1 MKKRRTGALKTRI
14 PAVIL
19 LFALFVFVITNL
31 ISYVFFRHI
40 PHIHDEIAYLFQS
53 KIFLQG
59 RLYVPSPCG
68 GNAFDFPHMINN
80 GKWYSQYPPGYPLL
94 LLIGLMAGM
103 PWIVNPLLAALAV
116 IVLYYL
122 GREIYGEKEGRLAAF
137 LGAISI
143 WFLMTSSTMLSHT
156 GSMFF
161 FAVFLLYLCKS
172 LDRPSLGCGL
182 TAGLALGVAF
192 LIRPF
197 NVAVISIPF
206 LVFYGLRSLP
216 DLRRRLPNMAGL
228 AAVFFMA
235 LTFLLAYNTLTNGH
249 PLSMGYV
256 VSHGG
261 EHGLGFG
268 RQGYLGIPHTPER
281 GILLIGENL
290 GAINKYLFGW
300 PFTSLLFM
308 VPFFLPLKEEKRF
321 READGLM
328 VLGFLALMLGL
339 FFYWGTVI
347 FIGPRMYFEA
357 FPLLI
362 LMTARGMAKSPTF
375 LLKLFPSLPRAAAKT
390 SLSIAIGLFT
400 VFGLVHT
407 FPRWVNPP
415 GTRSFNRVLTR
426 DFAGTTH
433 RINKTLESLPLGR
446 SLIIMRFLYT
456 PKRYFPDGWW
466 SSGFLNNDPG
476 LENKMIYA
484 QDKGAANA
492 GLFRCYPDRKIYLFY
507 GTLQKAM
514 LLPLEMKDG
523 RLQCGR
529 PISFKAAGRDSFELV
544 TEPQALFT
552 CYSEEFRKTLDSV
565 FADADMTRIDVI
577 KLGELAAQAE
587 EDGDPVS
594 AAHLHEAAL
603 QIEND
608 PLTKVQILG
617 RLARLYGQVGRLN
630 DAARIRIRLSA
641 YDDSHVYEIFPE
653 KGF

>member
-143 WFLMTSSTMLSHT
+143 WFLLTSSTMLSHT

-161 FAVFLLYLCKS
+161 FAVFLLYLYRS

-390 SLSIAIGLFT
+390 SLSIAIGLLT

-415 GTRSFNRVLTR
+415 GTRSFTRVLTR

-446 SLIIMRFLYT
+446 SLIIMKFLYT

-492 GLFRCYPDRKIYLFY
+492 GPFP
-507 GTLQKAM
+507 
-514 LLPLEMKDG
+514 LLPGQEDLSI
-523 RLQCGR
+523 LWH
-529 PISFKAAGRDSFELV
+529 S
-544 TEPQALFT
+544 
-552 CYSEEFRKTLDSV
+552 
-565 FADADMTRIDVI
+565 
-577 KLGELAAQAE
+577 AE
-587 EDGDPVS
+587 G
-594 AAHLHEAAL
+594 
-603 QIEND
+603 
-608 PLTKVQILG
+608 
-617 RLARLYGQVGRLN
+617 
-630 DAARIRIRLSA
+630 DAA
-641 YDDSHVYEIFPE
+641 PP
-653 KGF
+653 